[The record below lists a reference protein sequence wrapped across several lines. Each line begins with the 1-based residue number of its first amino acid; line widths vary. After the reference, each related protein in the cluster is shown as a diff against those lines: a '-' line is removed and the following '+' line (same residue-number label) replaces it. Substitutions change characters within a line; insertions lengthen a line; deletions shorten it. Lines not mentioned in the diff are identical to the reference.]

1 MAWPY
6 TTTEV
11 DPVIQAEILLETG
24 RAEARTAILML
35 LLAVGFGFWQGFFSE
50 VFRWVAIFAVICV
63 VPLLVDSGIRRGAS
77 NRLRGVGPQV
87 KRKTKGPKL

>member
-11 DPVIQAEILLETG
+11 DPVLQAEILLESG

-35 LLAVGFGFWQGFFSE
+35 LLAVGFGVWQGFASE
-50 VFRWVAIFAVICV
+50 VFRGVAIFAVISV
-63 VPLLVDSGIRRGAS
+63 APLLIDSGLRRGAS
-77 NRLRGVGPQV
+77 NRLRGSGPQP
-87 KRKTKGPKL
+87 KQRKPRL

>member
-24 RAEARTAILML
+24 RAEARTAILVL
-35 LLAVGFGFWQGFFSE
+35 LLAIGFGLWKGLASDL
-50 VFRWVAIFAVICV
+50 FRWVAIFAVMSVI
-63 VPLLVDSGIRRGAS
+63 PLLVDSGLRRGAS
-77 NRLRGVGPQV
+77 NRLRGVGPQRQ
-87 KRKTKGPKL
+87 RKPRF

>member
-24 RAEARTAILML
+24 RAEARTAILIL
-35 LLAVGFGFWQGFFSE
+35 LLAIGFGVWQGFASQI
-50 VFRWVAIFAVICV
+50 FRWVATFATLAVI
-63 VPLLVDSGIRRGAS
+63 PLLVDSGLRRGAS
-77 NRLRGVGPQV
+77 TRLRGRGPQ
-87 KRKTKGPKL
+87 RGPKL